1 MFQAVRR
8 KFGMANVMREKSK
21 LVKKIGLQD
30 ATNMINDYLEAAR
43 SQSILTEY
51 ETAENRIQELNDELL
66 TVVDEKY
73 LETLAKLETAKAHLE
88 DVFRARVKV
97 RFSQE
102 AIDDFL
108 EMEND
113 YPELRAILDNWTQVN
128 HNMLDMA
135 AFSGYLGQER
145 VDRLKEIKDYVPW
158 QRIMEQDDDIHSV
171 SRQPAT
177 QTAVRG
183 LTNIAKLQEFREVPK
198 VKRAKA
204 KFDAGEI
211 TQAELDQVIA
221 DYVETLPEVDDII
234 DNMLNNIA
242 MMTRNS
248 IRNYAA
254 NRITAEYAVRSDN
267 GKIVRY
273 QSEKP
278 DGTGVKYNVRINGK
292 KSIVKIEDPLIA
304 ESVLGLENI
313 FIPMND
319 ILAIT
324 SNILRRSITFSGY
337 FQLKQAFKDAPAAAW
352 ISGVKN
358 PFALWAKAYA
368 GFVQALLPNDPIVDM
383 LKSYGIGGYQSV
395 ARSPQKELQIKL
407 GLIDDKIWAK
417 TLNLIDKFGD
427 ASDYSQRIGV
437 YKQVLKETNNPMQAL
452 IQSNDVI
459 DFLKKGSSTKA
470 QFLARNV
477 SFMNAYA
484 VSIDVLAET
493 LRGGGVKG
501 KTREELFNQ
510 MLKTGA
516 LLAGTTMIYC
526 MLVGDDDEYNKL
538 DDETKLRNIYIPGLN
553 IKIPMNAS
561 AAFFYKAVP
570 EMLYNYVTKDGT
582 KNEVDNRRLRT
593 ALMTAA
599 MEAFLGPPPIP
610 SGALPF
616 LEIGLENSFFTGST
630 VTPKGLEGLL
640 SAQQYN
646 EKTSELGKVLS
657 ALTSI
662 PLTEKRVLSPIQAD
676 HIVRGLFGSAGV
688 IAMYGSNIFNGDR
701 VTPQDKDNPLYGGFV
716 MADIK
721 RGREDL
727 FYDLKSETDIAYKTF
742 QKLHGPTR
750 QDHERADKFF
760 KENQKLIE
768 MHGYTQGVGAS
779 LAEINR
785 TIRMYGESKQTG
797 TPDERRQKILEF
809 QRIKENILKDV
820 IERRKQA
827 GF

>member
-1 MFQAVRR
+1 
-8 KFGMANVMREKSK
+8 
-21 LVKKIGLQD
+21 
-30 ATNMINDYLEAAR
+30 
-43 SQSILTEY
+43 
-51 ETAENRIQELNDELL
+51 
-66 TVVDEKY
+66 
-73 LETLAKLETAKAHLE
+73 
-88 DVFRARVKV
+88 
-97 RFSQE
+97 
-102 AIDDFL
+102 
-108 EMEND
+108 
-113 YPELRAILDNWTQVN
+113 
-128 HNMLDMA
+128 
-135 AFSGYLGQER
+135 
-145 VDRLKEIKDYVPW
+145 
-158 QRIMEQDDDIHSV
+158 
-171 SRQPAT
+171 
-177 QTAVRG
+177 
-183 LTNIAKLQEFREVPK
+183 
-198 VKRAKA
+198 
-204 KFDAGEI
+204 
-211 TQAELDQVIA
+211 
-221 DYVETLPEVDDII
+221 
-234 DNMLNNIA
+234 
-242 MMTRNS
+242 
-248 IRNYAA
+248 
-254 NRITAEYAVRSDN
+254 
-267 GKIVRY
+267 
-273 QSEKP
+273 
-278 DGTGVKYNVRINGK
+278 
-292 KSIVKIEDPLIA
+292 
-304 ESVLGLENI
+304 
-313 FIPMND
+313 MND

-368 GFVQALLPNDPIVDM
+368 GFVQALLPNDPMVDM

-407 GLIDDKIWAK
+407 GLIDNKIWAK
-417 TLNLIDKFGD
+417 ILNLIDKVGD

-470 QFLARNV
+470 QFLAKNV

-553 IKIPMNAS
+553 IKIPMNSS
-561 AAFFYKAVP
+561 AAFFFKAVP

-599 MEAFLGPPPIP
+599 MEAFLGPTPVP

-616 LEIGLENSFFTGST
+616 VEIGLDYSFFTGSN
-630 VTPKGLEGLL
+630 VTPKGLEGLIP
-640 SAQQYN
+640 AQQYN

-662 PLTEKRVLSPIQAD
+662 PLTDYRMLSPIQAD

-716 MADIK
+716 MADVK

-727 FYDLKSETDIAYKTF
+727 FYDLKSKTDTAYKTF
-742 QKLHGPTR
+742 EKLHGPTR
-750 QDHERADKFF
+750 QDHEQAEKFF

-768 MHGYTQGVGAS
+768 MHGYTKDIGRE
-779 LAEINR
+779 LANINR
-785 TIRMYGESKQTG
+785 DIRMYGESKETG
-797 TPDERRQKILEF
+797 NADERRKEILTLQK
-809 QRIKENILKDV
+809 IKENILEDV